1 MDPDGCDPSECSFR
15 LARAGYGVGCRH
27 DDKTLCSSVY
37 QLLMAIVS
45 EEEKSRSADP
55 ANV

>member
-1 MDPDGCDPSECSFR
+1 MDPDGRDPSECSLR

-27 DDKTLCSSVY
+27 DDKTLCRSIY
-37 QLLMAIVS
+37 QLLMAIVG
-45 EEEKSRSADP
+45 EEEKSCSADL